1 MQWLVI
7 LDPIE
12 GLLEATDTSLALI
25 RQARLQG
32 IEVDTSTMDLLHFS
46 GQPLVIGTGED
57 GGEHC
62 RGLDEYD
69 LIFMRKEPPY
79 DLAFHYATQ
88 LLSLTN
94 TPVVN
99 SPESLRN
106 FNEKLIA
113 LPFSAHMPPTL
124 VSASPQL
131 IETFIKEH
139 GNCVIKSLDSFQGKS
154 VRLVEPGQDEPV
166 QNFTEGGR
174 SPVMVQ
180 KFLERVYEGDKRVI
194 MLGERVLGAAMRK
207 PRSGYHAN
215 FASSDALET
224 RLTPREQKI
233 VDEVGPW
240 MVKQGIH
247 FSGLDFIGEYLT
259 EINITCPTGIIQI
272 SKLDQTDLP
281 RQIVDYFI
289 EMTR

>member
-12 GLLEATDTSLALI
+12 GLLEATDTSLAII

-32 IEVDTSTMDLLHFS
+32 IEVDTTTMDLLHFS
-46 GQPLVIGTGED
+46 GKPLVIGSAQD
-57 GGEHC
+57 GKEHC
-62 RGLDEYD
+62 RALDEYD

-88 LLSLTN
+88 LLSLAD

-113 LPFSAHMPPTL
+113 LPFAAHMPPTL

-131 IETFIKEH
+131 IKDFIDQH
-139 GNCVIKSLDSFQGKS
+139 GSCVIKSLDSFQGKS
-154 VRLVEPGQDEPV
+154 VRRLEPGEDEPV
-166 QNFTEGGR
+166 LEFTDGGR

-215 FASSDALET
+215 FASSDALKT
-224 RLTPREQKI
+224 SLTPREQQI

-247 FSGLDFIGEYLT
+247 FSGLDFIGERLT

-272 SKLDQTDLP
+272 SKLDETDLP
-281 RQIVDYFI
+281 RQIVDYFVA
-289 EMTR
+289 MTR

>member
-12 GLLEATDTSLALI
+12 GLFEATDTSLALI

-32 IEVDTSTMDLLHFS
+32 IEVETATMDLLHFS
-46 GQPLVIGTGED
+46 GQPLVIGTAED
-57 GGEHC
+57 GTEHC

-88 LLSLTN
+88 LLSLSD
-94 TPVVN
+94 TPVIN
-99 SPESLRN
+99 SPEALRN

-113 LPFSAHMPPTL
+113 LPFSSHMPPTL
-124 VSASPQL
+124 VSASPKL
-131 IETFIKEH
+131 IKKFIDQH
-139 GNCVIKSLDSFQGKS
+139 GSCVIKSLDSFQGKS
-154 VRLVEPGQDEPV
+154 VRRIEQGEDEPIED
-166 QNFTEGGR
+166 FTDGGR
-174 SPVMVQ
+174 SPIMVQ
-180 KFLERVYEGDKRVI
+180 QFLERVYEGDKRVI
-194 MLGERVLGAAMRK
+194 MLGDRVLGAAMRK

-215 FASSDALET
+215 FASSDALKT

-233 VDEVGPW
+233 VDDVGPW
-240 MVKQGIH
+240 MVEQGIH

-259 EINITCPTGIIQI
+259 EINITCPTGIMQI
-272 SKLDQTDLP
+272 SKLDETDLP

-289 EMTR
+289 EMVR

>member
-1 MQWLVI
+1 MKWLVI

-12 GLLEATDTSLALI
+12 GLLAETDTSLALI
-25 RQARLQG
+25 RQARLQE
-32 IEVDTSTMDLLHFS
+32 IEVDTTTIDLLHFA
-46 GQPLVIGTGED
+46 GEVKCVALAED
-57 GGEHC
+57 GEEHP

-106 FNEKLIA
+106 YNEKLIA
-113 LPFSAHMPPTL
+113 LPFAAHMPPTL
-124 VSASPQL
+124 VSSHPRL
-131 IETFIKEH
+131 IAEFIERQ
-139 GNCVIKSLDSFQGKS
+139 GSCVIKSLDSFQGKS
-154 VRLVEPGQDEPV
+154 VRRIEPGQNEPV
-166 QNFTEGGR
+166 EEFTDGGR

-180 KFLERVYEGDKRVI
+180 QFLERVYEGDKRVI
-194 MLGERVLGAAMRK
+194 MLGDTVLGAALRK

-215 FASSDALET
+215 FASSDALKT
-224 RLTPREQKI
+224 ALTPREQHI

-240 MVKQGIH
+240 MVEQGIH
-247 FSGLDFIGEYLT
+247 FSGLDFIGEQLT

-272 SKLDQTDLP
+272 SRLNETDLP

-289 EMTR
+289 ELTR